1 MTTPV
6 YGPTNPTEQEKILNP
21 VKRYAA
27 AIELRP
33 EMEQEYR
40 SLHANVWP
48 EVVAA
53 IKKANIRNFNIFLAE
68 IAGKKYLVNTFE
80 YTGDH
85 AQKDFA
91 ALAEDPTTRDRWWPL
106 TDACQKRLPGTPEGE
121 QWKPIEMVMQLS

>member
-1 MTTPV
+1 MPA
-6 YGPTNPTEQEKILNP
+6 YGPTNPTEQQKVSNP
-21 VKRYAA
+21 VKCYAA

-40 SLHANVWP
+40 RLHANVWP

-68 IAGKKYLVNTFE
+68 IEGKKYLVNFFE
-80 YTGDH
+80 YTGDD

-91 ALAEDPTTRDRWWPL
+91 ALAEDPTTRDQWWPL

-121 QWKPIEMVMQLS
+121 QWKPIEMIMQLP